1 MSELRPYP
9 KPSYPQR
16 VKTAAHYLL
25 PQLAVTRAAGWLAD
39 RRWGVLTTLAVKT
52 FAACYKIDLAEAEK
66 SRAGD
71 YASFN
76 EFFIRTLKP
85 GARPIDANP
94 DTLCLPADG
103 RVSEAGAIENGRLIQ
118 AKGHSFTT
126 LELLAGDETLAAQF
140 SDGLFLTTYLS
151 PRDYHRVHMPCAA
164 TLRRMV
170 YVPGELYSVNPFLA
184 RHIPNL
190 FARNERL
197 ICVFDTAFGS
207 MVQILVGA
215 TVTASISTTW
225 AGIINPP
232 RPPSCNGST
241 PPKARTPSNSKKD
254 RKWARSASAPP
265 SSTSSRTTAS
275 ASPTPC
281 APARK
286 PVWAGCSAS
295 GCRPSENAA
304 RQTRKQQKAV

>member
-16 VKTAAHYLL
+16 IKTAVHYLL

-126 LELLAGDETLAAQF
+126 LELLAGDETLAAGNDPA
-140 SDGLFLTTYLS
+140 DGLAVRPAEVRDPVLGHDLLGLLHFPEFRGLWAGSVHRGGAGRCRRNEACVKLTTIRS
-151 PRDYHRVHMPCAA
+151 F
-164 TLRRMV
+164 
-170 YVPGELYSVNPFLA
+170 VPGGVSDSATPELRNPA
-184 RHIPNL
+184 
-190 FARNERL
+190 
-197 ICVFDTAFGS
+197 ICS
-207 MVQILVGA
+207 
-215 TVTASISTTW
+215 
-225 AGIINPP
+225 
-232 RPPSCNGST
+232 
-241 PPKARTPSNSKKD
+241 
-254 RKWARSASAPP
+254 
-265 SSTSSRTTAS
+265 
-275 ASPTPC
+275 
-281 APARK
+281 
-286 PVWAGCSAS
+286 
-295 GCRPSENAA
+295 
-304 RQTRKQQKAV
+304 

>member
-52 FAACYKIDLAEAEK
+52 FAACYKIDLDEAEK

-85 GARPIDANP
+85 GARPIEAAP

-232 RPPSCNGST
+232 RPQTVLQWLYPAEGADAVKLEKGQEMGAFRLGST
-241 PPKARTPSNSKKD
+241 VINLFPHNSICLAD
-254 RKWARSASAPP
+254 
-265 SSTSSRTTAS
+265 TL
-275 ASPTPC
+275 
-281 APARK
+281 
-286 PVWAGCSAS
+286 
-295 GCRPSENAA
+295 RPGT
-304 RQTRKQQKAV
+304 QTRMGGLLGERIQAV